1 MQSSTRDDK
10 PLYGKVAVVTGASSG
25 IGAAISRQLAAAGAK
40 VAMAARRENLLKK
53 IQDEIS
59 KEGGAAL
66 AVRCD
71 VTNRA
76 EVKELIQHTESTLG
90 PVDILVN
97 NAGIWVIRCMKNL
110 HEEEWDQQVDVNIKG
125 VLNCIGAVISGMC
138 ERKRGHIVNMSSQS
152 GKTPLVGIAVYTGS
166 KFFVEGMS
174 RTLRQEVCKDGVR
187 VTCIQPGE
195 VETPG
200 FARYLMTMEDEQV
213 AVVTGASCGIG
224 AAISR
229 QLAAAGAKVAMA
241 ARRVNLLKEIQ
252 DDISKEG
259 GVALAVKCDVT
270 NRAEVKELIQHT
282 ESTLGPVDILVN
294 NAGYWVIRC
303 MKNLHE
309 EEWDQQVDVNIKGVL
324 NCIGAVISGMCERK
338 SGHIVN
344 MSSENGKK
352 AFVGFAVYT
361 GSKFFVEGMSRTL
374 RKEVCKDGVRVTC
387 IQPGDVETPG
397 YAHSL
402 MTIED
407 RQCKPLYTYPFPYP
421 IMEPEVIAQAVL
433 YAVTQPDHVAVN
445 EILVQPRENP
455 L

>member
-1 MQSSTRDDK
+1 MQTSARDDK
-10 PLYGKVAVVTGASSG
+10 PLSGKVAVVTGASSG

-40 VAMAARRENLLKK
+40 VAMAARRENLLKE
-53 IQDEIS
+53 IQDEIL
-59 KEGGAAL
+59 KEGG
-66 AVRCD
+66 
-71 VTNRA
+71 
-76 EVKELIQHTESTLG
+76 E
-90 PVDILVN
+90 
-97 NAGIWVIRCMKNL
+97 
-110 HEEEWDQQVDVNIKG
+110 
-125 VLNCIGAVISGMC
+125 
-138 ERKRGHIVNMSSQS
+138 
-152 GKTPLVGIAVYTGS
+152 
-166 KFFVEGMS
+166 
-174 RTLRQEVCKDGVR
+174 
-187 VTCIQPGE
+187 
-195 VETPG
+195 
-200 FARYLMTMEDEQV
+200 
-213 AVVTGASCGIG
+213 
-224 AAISR
+224 
-229 QLAAAGAKVAMA
+229 
-241 ARRVNLLKEIQ
+241 
-252 DDISKEG
+252 
-259 GVALAVKCDVT
+259 ALAVKCDVT

-407 RQCKPLYTYPFPYP
+407 KQCKPLYTYPFPYP

>member
-40 VAMAARRENLLKK
+40 VTMAARRENLLKE

-59 KEGGAAL
+59 KEGGVAL

-138 ERKRGHIVNMSSQS
+138 ERKRGHIVNISSQN
-152 GKTPLVGIAVYTGS
+152 GKTALVGIAVYTGS

-200 FARYLMTMEDEQV
+200 FARCLMTMEDEQ
-213 AVVTGASCGIG
+213 
-224 AAISR
+224 
-229 QLAAAGAKVAMA
+229 
-241 ARRVNLLKEIQ
+241 
-252 DDISKEG
+252 
-259 GVALAVKCDVT
+259 
-270 NRAEVKELIQHT
+270 
-282 ESTLGPVDILVN
+282 
-294 NAGYWVIRC
+294 
-303 MKNLHE
+303 
-309 EEWDQQVDVNIKGVL
+309 
-324 NCIGAVISGMCERK
+324 
-338 SGHIVN
+338 
-344 MSSENGKK
+344 
-352 AFVGFAVYT
+352 
-361 GSKFFVEGMSRTL
+361 
-374 RKEVCKDGVRVTC
+374 CK
-387 IQPGDVETPG
+387 Q
-397 YAHSL
+397 
-402 MTIED
+402 
-407 RQCKPLYTYPFPYP
+407 LYTYPRPYQ
-421 IMEPEVIAQAVL
+421 ILKPEVIAQAVL
-433 YAVTQPDHVAVN
+433 YAVTQPEHVAVN
-445 EILVQPRENP
+445 EILVQPRETA